1 MASMFASIIAFL
13 YIVKQLL
20 LDIAA
25 MLVGNITVVLGDV
38 ITLMASLAGMIWDIE
53 ALLEKIIVLLKS

>member
-1 MASMFASIIAFL
+1 MFASIIAFL

-25 MLVGNITVVLGDV
+25 MLVGNITVVLLDV
-38 ITLMASLAGMIWDIE
+38 IILMQSLAGMIWDIE
-53 ALLEKIIVLLKS
+53 ALLEKLIVLLKS

>member
-1 MASMFASIIAFL
+1 
-13 YIVKQLL
+13 
-20 LDIAA
+20 

-38 ITLMASLAGMIWDIE
+38 VTLMASLAGMIWDIE

>member
-1 MASMFASIIAFL
+1 MFASIIAFL

-20 LDIAA
+20 LDVAA
-25 MLVGNITVVLGDV
+25 MLVGNITVVLNDV

>member
-38 ITLMASLAGMIWDIE
+38 VTLMASLAGMIWDIE
-53 ALLEKIIVLLKS
+53 ALLEKLIVLLKS

>member
-53 ALLEKIIVLLKS
+53 ALLEKVIVLLKS